1 MDTNN
6 KIIETIKQNLNE
18 SISKI
23 QSLDCINTTNKNN
36 YMKLIIEIHENEIG
50 YNRFMNEV
58 HMKDIIY
65 PSEYIKPISF
75 KIGNISLN
83 NRIKKIN
90 NLINKIDN
98 KFINSKTLYDIK
110 SFLSSLNVIHRSINQ
125 LKDAIFEMIYVLNFH
140 SKNIELDKNNYN

>member
-6 KIIETIKQNLNE
+6 EIIETIKQNLNE

>member
-6 KIIETIKQNLNE
+6 KIIEIIKQNLNE